1 MKALTLKLDLATR
14 LPSLRLPGNVK
25 NYTCCHRGSSRHCFL
40 CSCRLNV
47 NLCWNTPQSKTQ
59 FQMYWNICKQAPAS
73 VRCHPA
79 WFKSVKLKSK
89 YSHTMHFAPVFDI
102 REWSIFVL
110 ICLHIKKCLCIKK
123 WSIFAPRKSHTSACM
138 PQTFPVCEPTNFGHR
153 TYWDFLLRS
162 ATSKLHWKWKTCIK
176 LSGIAVHCCMK
187 KTTKTWKDEELH
199 INGRGLDH

>member
-25 NYTCCHRGSSRHCFL
+25 NYTCHHRGSNRHYFL
-40 CSCRLNV
+40 CSCHPNV
-47 NLCWNTPQSKTQ
+47 NLRWNTPQSKTQ

-79 WFKSVKLKSK
+79 WFKSVKLKCK

-102 REWSIFVL
+102 REWSIFVH

-138 PQTFPVCEPTNFGHR
+138 PQTLPVCEPTNFGHR
-153 TYWDFLLRS
+153 TYWDLLLRS
-162 ATSKLHWKWKTCIK
+162 ATSKLHWKLKTCIK
-176 LSGIAVHCCMK
+176 PMCFLVLLFIVAGK
-187 KTTKTWKDEELH
+187 KQSKHEKIKSCT
-199 INGRGLDH
+199 

>member
-25 NYTCCHRGSSRHCFL
+25 NYTCCHRVSSRHCFL
-40 CSCRLNV
+40 CSCRPNV

-102 REWSIFVL
+102 REWSIFAH

-162 ATSKLHWKWKTCIK
+162 AASKLHWKWKTCIK

-187 KTTKTWKDEELH
+187 KQPKHEKMKSCT
-199 INGRGLDH
+199 